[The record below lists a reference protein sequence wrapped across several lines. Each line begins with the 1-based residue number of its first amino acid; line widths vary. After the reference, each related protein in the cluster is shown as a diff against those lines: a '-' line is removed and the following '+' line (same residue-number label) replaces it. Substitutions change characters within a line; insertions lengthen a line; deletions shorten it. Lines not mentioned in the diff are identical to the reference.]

1 MNGKSTLP
9 ISVMLLVST
18 SVLFACGQSDT
29 VKSTPALTPDDVVR
43 YMGAP
48 SDVTTVYP
56 GEWGPTYES
65 SMQVML
71 SIKVGMTVWEVS
83 EILKADFSPT
93 RGIWFDYYR
102 ADTYLAVMFQDG
114 RVAARRFG
122 HNGNCLDYR
131 G

>member
-18 SVLFACGQSDT
+18 SALFACGQSDT

-48 SDVTTVYP
+48 SDVTTVYL
-56 GEWGPTYES
+56 GEWGPKYAS

-71 SIKVGMTVWEVS
+71 SIKVEMTVGPVPVVVE
-83 EILKADFSPT
+83 K
-93 RGIWFDYYR
+93 
-102 ADTYLAVMFQDG
+102 
-114 RVAARRFG
+114 
-122 HNGNCLDYR
+122 
-131 G
+131 